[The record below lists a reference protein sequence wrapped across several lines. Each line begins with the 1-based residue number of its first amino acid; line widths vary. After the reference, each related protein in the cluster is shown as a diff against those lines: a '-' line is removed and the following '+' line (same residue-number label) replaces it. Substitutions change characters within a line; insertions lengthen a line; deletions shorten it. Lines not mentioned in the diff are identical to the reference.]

1 MPEFLTTPEFLTVAM
16 FATLIFAIL
25 LGHPLAYTLAAVAT
39 LFGLIDYGLD
49 VVGLFDLFANN
60 TWGLMNNYTL
70 VAIPLFIMMA
80 QLLDRSKVSDKLFEA
95 LYVVLGSVKGGL
107 GLAVVVVCTV
117 FAATTGII
125 GASVVAMGL
134 LATPALLKKGYQKE
148 LTSGIICASGTLGI
162 LIPPSIM
169 MVIYG
174 GLTGMKETSV
184 GNLFAGAIFPG
195 ILLAGMYFLYIF
207 IRCNINPDLGP
218 PITKEE
224 SSQYTTAQKL
234 TMTATSLVPPL
245 GLILA
250 VMGTILAG
258 IATPTEAAALGAGGA
273 AILAFFNKKLNW
285 QVIKES
291 SWSTL
296 QTTSMV
302 MMLFIGGKFF
312 STVFLSMGGGD
323 VVAELLLDSGLNRWT
338 SLFFM
343 MAIVFFMGM
352 FIDWAAILLVTV
364 PIFLPIASDLEF
376 NLLWFSLLMC
386 VNLQTSFLTPPF
398 GYALFYFKGV
408 APEGYTMMHIYKGI
422 IPFVLL
428 QVLGLIVLCVFP
440 ELVTWLPAYFFGG

>member
-1 MPEFLTTPEFLTVAM
+1 MSIEFMTVAM
-16 FATLIFAIL
+16 FATLILAIV

-39 LFGLIDYGLD
+39 LFGLLD
-49 VVGLFDLFANN
+49 NGFSIPMLFEMFANN
-60 TWGLMNNYTL
+60 VWGLMNSYTL
-70 VAIPLFIMMA
+70 VAIPMFILMA
-80 QLLDRSKVSDKLFEA
+80 QLLDRSKVSDALFES
-95 LYVVLGSVKGGL
+95 LYVVLGGIKGGL

-134 LATPALLKKGYQKE
+134 LATPALINKGYQKE

-184 GNLFAGAIFPG
+184 GNLFAGAIIPG
-195 ILLAGMYFLYIF
+195 VLLAGLYFAYIF
-207 IRCNINPDLGP
+207 LRCSLNPELGP
-218 PITKEE
+218 PISKTEA
-224 SSQYTTAQKL
+224 SAYTPSQKWA
-234 TMTATSLVPPL
+234 MTAKSLVPPL
-245 GLILA
+245 VLILA

-258 IATPTEAAALGAGGA
+258 VATPTEAAGLGALGAMV
-273 AILAFFNKKLNW
+273 LALTSGKLNRT
-285 QVIKES
+285 VLVES
-291 SWSTL
+291 AHATL
-296 QTTSMV
+296 KTTAMV

-323 VVAELLLDSGLNRWT
+323 VVADLLIGSGMNRWFI
-338 SLFFM
+338 LAIM
-343 MAIVFFMGM
+343 MFIVFIMGM

-364 PIFLPIASDLEF
+364 PIFMPIAMELEF
-376 NLLWFSLLMC
+376 DPLWFSLLMC

-408 APEGYTMMHIYKGI
+408 APEGYTMMHIYRGI

-428 QVLGLIVLCVFP
+428 QVISIALLCLFP
-440 ELVTWLPAYFFGG
+440 ALVTWLPGIFFGTS